1 MGMAVTKAKGLIETG
16 IGILVLFATIL
27 VLPLPLY
34 EIAAGQARD
43 SSMVLM
49 VVGLA
54 LLLCGLMLLCR
65 GLLKRS
71 RDLRTPRT
79 YDSWEPTTSGED
91 RPDNPYQMPSA
102 ATQLQSGGPLG

>member
-1 MGMAVTKAKGLIETG
+1 MAVTKAKGLIETA
-16 IGILVLFATIL
+16 IGILVLFATVL

-34 EIAAGQARD
+34 EIASGRARD
-43 SSMVLM
+43 GSIVLM

-54 LLLCGLMLLCR
+54 LLLCGLVFLCR

-79 YDSWEPTTSGED
+79 YDSWEPTTLDED
-91 RPDNPYQMPSA
+91 RPENPYQMPSA
-102 ATQLQSGGPLG
+102 GAQLQAGGPQG